1 MAHGNGNT
9 RIDLNSN
16 DSSFSDEILTLAQC
30 LMREPPSAAEI
41 GKDAGD

>member
-1 MAHGNGNT
+1 MPHNNGNT
-9 RIDLNSN
+9 SINLNS
-16 DSSFSDEILTLAQC
+16 DDYSFSDEILTLAQC